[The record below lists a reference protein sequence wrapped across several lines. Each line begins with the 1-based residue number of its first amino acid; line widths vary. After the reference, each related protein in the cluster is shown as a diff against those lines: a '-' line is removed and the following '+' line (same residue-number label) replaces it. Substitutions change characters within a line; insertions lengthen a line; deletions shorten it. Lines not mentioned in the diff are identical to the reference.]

1 MRDTGSPTA
10 EKAESTD
17 ADAFG
22 IPAPAAQPRA
32 QLDIEKAATIDAYG
46 SKHTELKPAQ
56 IAGGDG
62 AGGGL
67 DSIRFVVEADMR
79 AQEAT
84 DKPADGAYAWM
95 VIFACLISLMLSIG
109 INDAYG

>member
-1 MRDTGSPTA
+1 MRATGNLTA

-17 ADAFG
+17 TDAFG
-22 IPAPAAQPRA
+22 ITAPAAQPRA
-32 QLDIEKAATIDAYG
+32 QLDKEKSATIDVYG
-46 SKHTELKPAQ
+46 SKHTGLKPAQ
-56 IAGGDG
+56 IAD
-62 AGGGL
+62 GGGL
-67 DSIRFVVEADMR
+67 DGIRFVVEADMR